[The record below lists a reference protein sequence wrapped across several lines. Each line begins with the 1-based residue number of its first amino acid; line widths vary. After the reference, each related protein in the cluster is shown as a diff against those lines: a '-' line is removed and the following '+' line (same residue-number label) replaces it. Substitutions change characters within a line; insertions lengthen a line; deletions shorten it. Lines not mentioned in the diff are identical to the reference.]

1 MGVALTWKGTIQAET
16 RGSQKINVFW
26 STQLTWEYKICVQQ
40 QQENVP
46 LQNSACPGNSL
57 RVKIQSW
64 YILVPSDSLVK
75 HMNQLGK

>member
-26 STQLTWEYKICVQQ
+26 STKLTWEYKIHVRQ

-46 LQNSACPGNSL
+46 LQN
-57 RVKIQSW
+57 
-64 YILVPSDSLVK
+64 
-75 HMNQLGK
+75 